1 MPIGESVNPPS
12 PLRNNPSSHPNESM
26 PLHGVILAGGRGTR
40 FWPRSRRRRAKQVL
54 AVMGHETLIQQTV
67 ARLRPIIP
75 PERLWVITNGYLRG
89 EIAQQVPGI
98 PPAQI
103 IAEPAQR
110 NTAPA
115 IGLAAH
121 LIRRR
126 HPDAIMAVFPA
137 DHVISKIGQFHAVMK
152 TAVQGAAAGSMV
164 VLGMRPRWPETG
176 YGYIQFLKKPPKSR
190 SPKLLPVE
198 RFREKP
204 DLGTA
209 KRFLKSGQHFWNGGM
224 FVWKAST
231 ILQALERYLPGTAA
245 LLRGIAS
252 GEALEKL
259 YPQCDN
265 ISIDYAVLE
274 KARNVMGIPC
284 EIGWS
289 DVGSWNAV
297 YDLVPHDNSG
307 NAVRGQAWLLDSSNN
322 YVDTGGKL
330 VAAVG
335 VDNLV
340 VVDTPDAL
348 LIIRRDRAQDV
359 SRVVKWLEEQK
370 REDLL

>member
-1 MPIGESVNPPS
+1 M
-12 PLRNNPSSHPNESM
+12 
-26 PLHGVILAGGRGTR
+26 
-40 FWPRSRRRRAKQVL
+40 
-54 AVMGHETLIQQTV
+54 V
-67 ARLRPIIP
+67 AL
-75 PERLWVITNGYLRG
+75 
-89 EIAQQVPGI
+89 GI
-98 PPAQI
+98 
-103 IAEPAQR
+103 
-110 NTAPA
+110 
-115 IGLAAH
+115 
-121 LIRRR
+121 
-126 HPDAIMAVFPA
+126 
-137 DHVISKIGQFHAVMK
+137 
-152 TAVQGAAAGSMV
+152 
-164 VLGMRPRWPETG
+164 RPRWPETG
-176 YGYIQFLKKPPKSR
+176 YGYIQFLKKPAKSR
-190 SPKLLPVE
+190 TPKLLPVE

-209 KRFLKSGQHFWNGGM
+209 KRFVKSGQHFWNGGM
-224 FVWKAST
+224 FVWRVST

-245 LLRGIAS
+245 LLREIAS

-284 EIGWS
+284 DIGWS

-297 YDLVPHDNSG
+297 YDLLPHDAAG
-307 NAVRGQAWLLDSSNN
+307 NAVRGQAWLLDSAHN
-322 YVDTGGKL
+322 YLDTGGKL

-359 SRVVKWLEEQK
+359 SRVVKWLEEQR